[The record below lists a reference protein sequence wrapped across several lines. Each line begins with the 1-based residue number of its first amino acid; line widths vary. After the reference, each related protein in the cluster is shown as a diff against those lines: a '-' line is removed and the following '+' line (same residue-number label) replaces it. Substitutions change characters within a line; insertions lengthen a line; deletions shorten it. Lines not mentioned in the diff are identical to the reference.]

1 MDRFIAFM
9 PAERDADLMLCRH
22 NGVAYQVDRNQR
34 VEYAVQYWNKC
45 AAYEGEEIAQKI
57 NAGRVALVNRHIGA
71 NRVLDVG
78 IGSGEFIKNR
88 PNTFGIDVNA
98 VALDWLKTNGLL
110 AKNLG
115 DFAGY
120 TFWDVIEHVPEPE
133 DYFRHVKLHACL
145 FTSLPLFY
153 GLGSIRA
160 SKHYRPGEH
169 LYYWTEE
176 GFLDWMDLHGF
187 RLLDETQFF
196 EMEAGRESIYSFAF
210 VRYRWPH

>member
-1 MDRFIAFM
+1 M

-22 NGVAYQVDRNQR
+22 NGVAYQVDRHHR
-34 VEYAVQYWNKC
+34 VEYAAEYWNKC

-57 NAGRVALVNRHIGA
+57 NSGRVALVSRHIGS

-133 DYFRHVKLHACL
+133 DYFRHIKLHACL

-187 RLLDETQFF
+187 RLLETQFF